1 MRCDP
6 VVEPSSDH
14 TGRAWR
20 PQSQRAAEA
29 PAGRGLVR
37 ERDPG
42 GETADRAEV
51 RRPRRDGAPP
61 WFRRRR
67 VLIAGALLLAVL
79 VVLGV
84 LWWWYESGFATTT
97 DAFIDT
103 HVVNVS
109 PQVAGQVI
117 RVPVQDNQLVQPGE
131 VLVELDPA
139 QYQLALQQAMANQ
152 EQAQTALGQ
161 ANANVAVA
169 EASLAQANAD
179 LASARATAIRAQRD
193 LKRYQTLRSVNARA
207 VARAT
212 VDEAVANARTAVAQ
226 QRAAQQRVVSAQA
239 QVKAAE
245 AAVAGARARIA
256 TSQAGVQQARLNLGY
271 ATVTAL
277 VRGHV
282 ANRTVTVGTYV
293 TPGQALMAIVPLH
306 LWVTANFKETAIPR
320 LRPGQSASI
329 HIDACPGADARG
341 HVVSI
346 QRGSGEAFA
355 LLPPENATGNYIK
368 VVQRVP
374 VRIALDSVPAGCV
387 LGPGMSVEPKV
398 RVR

>member
-1 MRCDP
+1 MDT
-6 VVEPSSDH
+6 SSEQ
-14 TGRAWR
+14 TGRALR
-20 PQSQRAAEA
+20 PDSEPASKA
-29 PAGRGLVR
+29 AGR
-37 ERDPG
+37 
-42 GETADRAEV
+42 
-51 RRPRRDGAPP
+51 P

-67 VLIAGALLLAVL
+67 VLIGGIVVLAMV

-84 LWWWYESGFATTT
+84 LWWWYESGFESTT

-117 RVPVQDNQLVQPGE
+117 QVPVQDNQLVQPGQA
-131 VLVELDPA
+131 LVVIDSA
-139 QYQLALQQAMANQ
+139 QYRLSLQQAQANQ

-169 EASLAQANAD
+169 QASLAQATAD
-179 LASARATAIRAQRD
+179 LASTGATATRAQRD
-193 LKRYQTLRSVNARA
+193 LERYQTLRNVNPRA
-207 VARAT
+207 VARTT
-212 VDEAVANARTAVAQ
+212 VDQAVAAARSAVAE
-226 QRAAQQRVVSAQA
+226 QRAAQQRVASAKA
-239 QVKAAE
+239 QIKAAQ

-256 TSQAGVQQARLNLGY
+256 TARAGVQQARLNLGY
-271 ATVTAL
+271 TTVTAL
-277 VRGHV
+277 ISGHV
-282 ANRTVTVGTYV
+282 ANRTAAIGTYV
-293 TPGQALMAIVPLH
+293 TPGQQLMVIVPLH
-306 LWVTANFKETAIPR
+306 LWVTANFKETEIPG
-320 LRPGQSASI
+320 LRPGQSATI
-329 HIDACPGADARG
+329 HIDACPRADARG

-398 RVR
+398 RIR